1 MNWLNIEIKNI
12 RCVDVVGSSPAEVGT
27 WLLAFAYCCEQEN
40 SGIICGIKSWK
51 TRQVQ
56 RAIGITHSEILQ
68 ADKLMFYTGDDLTV
82 KFYPIEKQEE
92 VQAKRKA
99 GIERA
104 RSRWS
109 GQAGSSAISSADAEV
124 EVEVEVERNENKKG
138 KETPAHAQ
146 EIPES
151 EPAQARHTRN
161 QRSTVMDDP
170 RIAAILDDPQFQRF
184 CADYPA
190 GHRCSPRVAAAAFAA
205 LRAPAF
211 MDDVLAGLEISK
223 SSEAWQEKGGKF
235 ATGMAKY
242 IETMGWQLT
251 GKNNSA
257 NPTISA
263 GGKVRQ
269 CLCGTILLPHETGK
283 LCRDCKPKGARK

>member
-92 VQAKRKA
+92 VKAKRKA
-99 GIERA
+99 GVERA

-124 EVEVEVERNENKKG
+124 EVEVEVERNEKK
-138 KETPAHAQ
+138 KEKPTPAACAVVVPIILNTSLFLTAWEEWKKYRIEKKKKLTPRTESKQLTILAAQ
-146 EIPES
+146 P
-151 EPAQARHTRN
+151 
-161 QRSTVMDDP
+161 DP
-170 RIAAILDDPQFQRF
+170 
-184 CADYPA
+184 
-190 GHRCSPRVAAAAFAA
+190 VAVI
-205 LRAPAF
+205 
-211 MDDVLAGLEISK
+211 DK
-223 SSEAWQEKGGKF
+223 S
-235 ATGMAKY
+235 
-242 IETMGWQLT
+242 IEMGWT
-251 GKNNSA
+251 GLYPSKENEA
-257 NPTISA
+257 KT
-263 GGKVRQ
+263 
-269 CLCGTILLPHETGK
+269 
-283 LCRDCKPKGARK
+283 PKGAKHESGQFPSDSQVRNL